1 MREVDRN
8 GSRDLDFNEFCRL
21 MLPVF
26 TGKFNDDDL
35 WYAFKK
41 FDLDGSGYITVSE
54 LKKILAN
61 IGQNFSEYEIE
72 TMIRKVD
79 SNFDGKL
86 SYQGMNKNF

>member
-1 MREVDRN
+1 MREMDKN
-8 GSRDLDFNEFCRL
+8 GSRDLDFNEFCNL

-61 IGQNFSEYEIE
+61 IGQHFTDYEIE

-86 SYQGMNKNF
+86 SFQGLLN